1 MMGVLV
7 FAFASVMQANAADRT
22 PLTLFTEAYPPL
34 NFMEGGEITGCA
46 TEVVREILRRTG
58 DAGEIRL
65 VSWEEGYKAVSEQP
79 NTALYSTAMTA
90 ERKNRFQWVGPIGVL
105 DTNFYARRGSGIGIA
120 TLDDARKVGA
130 ISVVTDYYSEQE
142 LRKEEFA
149 NLRAFADEE
158 TVLRKMLDGETQMFV
173 GGNVVMPALLEK
185 AGAKAED
192 VEAVFTLSTDLTYVA
207 FSQAVPAAVVDRW
220 QRTLNEMKTDG
231 TFRRIYAKWLPAE
244 TPPGILQLVTEE
256 YPPVT
261 FMKDGKPAGFV
272 TDMVREIAARRGVAE
287 PIRLT
292 SWKNA
297 YQMARIHP
305 NVVLFSAERTP
316 ERENLFQWVGPVGK
330 NSAILYA
337 KRGSGIRLNTLEEA
351 KTLDAIATTT
361 NWFTEQYL
369 KAKGFGNLIS
379 SPEPAEGVQKLIR
392 GDVQLSIFTDITIPE
407 IVRNAGF
414 RMEDLE
420 PVLTVTQTEFYIAL
434 SLGTPEEV
442 VRAWQASLDE
452 LKKDGAFETI
462 YRRYLPHADLGDLL

>member
-1 MMGVLV
+1 MVLV
-7 FAFASVMQANAADRT
+7 FGLAAVTQANSGDRVS
-22 PLTLFTEAYPPL
+22 LRIFTEAYPPL
-34 NFMEGGEITGCA
+34 NFVEGGEVTGCA
-46 TEVVREILRRTG
+46 TEVVREIFQRTG

-79 NTALYSTAMTA
+79 NTALYSTVMTA

-142 LRKEEFA
+142 LRKEGFA
-149 NLRAFADEE
+149 NLRVFADEE
-158 TVLRKMLDGETQMFV
+158 TALRKMLDGETQLFV

-192 VEAVFTLSTDLTYVA
+192 VEPVFTLSTDLTYVA
-207 FSQAVPAAVVDRW
+207 FSQAAPAAVVDRW

-244 TPPGILQLVTEE
+244 TPPGVLQLVTEE

-272 TDMVREIAARRGVAE
+272 TDMVREIAVRRGVAE

-297 YQMARIHP
+297 FHMARIHP

-330 NSAILYA
+330 NTAILYA

-361 NWFTEQYL
+361 NWFTEQRL
-369 KAKGFGNLIS
+369 KAEGFGNLVG
-379 SPEPAEGVQKLIR
+379 SPDPAEGVQKLMR
-392 GDVQLSIFTDITIPE
+392 GDVQLSIFTDITVPE

-420 PVLTVTQTEFYIAL
+420 PVLTVSQTEFYIAL
-434 SLGTPEEV
+434 SLGTPAEV

-462 YRRYLPHADLGDLL
+462 YRRYLPHADLDDLL